1 VLLESILANSSCT
14 TCPTS
19 DSDYCWPHQAT
30 GAASLAPDLTV
41 VARTPE
47 DIEADPACN

>member
-30 GAASLAPDLTV
+30 GAASLAPDLT
-41 VARTPE
+41 AE